1 MLKAA
6 DGSDTPAFYRVWCSE
21 KHKERDKTKL
31 CSKPAEYVLPPS
43 SEDEDEEEE
52 EVVVEEEVESTTEQ
66 NDEVFWRYLEVFWR
80 KSEERFLRE
89 NV

>member
-1 MLKAA
+1 M
-6 DGSDTPAFYRVWCSE
+6 S
-21 KHKERDKTKL
+21 KL
-31 CSKPAEYVLPPS
+31 EAEVYEAEMD
-43 SEDEDEEEE
+43 EDEDEE